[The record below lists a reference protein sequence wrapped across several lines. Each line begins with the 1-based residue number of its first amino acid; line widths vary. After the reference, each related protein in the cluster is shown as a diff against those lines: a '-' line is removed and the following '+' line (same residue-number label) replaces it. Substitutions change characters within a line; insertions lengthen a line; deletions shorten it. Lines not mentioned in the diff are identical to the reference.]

1 VKIRSIELIN
11 FRKFVGTVKVEN
23 IGDKVSVLV
32 GRNELGKST
41 LLEAINAAIFEK
53 AKSAAAHVKG
63 YRHFLNGTIPEVKLS
78 FDVEGKSWTIHKK
91 FAGQSGKSIL
101 KCSDN
106 RLFEDDAAEDELQK
120 LLGFKSGSRGG
131 EPGIWGT
138 LWVRQGESFGE
149 EGLNEQGQQTMQ
161 QCIEGQV
168 GLVTGGSRGQKIPK
182 AVKAALNELQSVR
195 GPRGKYKE
203 TIDQLQELVR
213 NKSELDDKRALLAKE
228 LELLE
233 RSNRDLKTEKTD
245 WDETAH
251 QIELSSER
259 TRKTLAATLTAE
271 IAAAA
276 TAAKSAHERVTN
288 VTKALQEREQN
299 VGSLQE
305 SKQQFADLAP
315 LTLELN
321 TGQKNAKDLL
331 EAGENALADL
341 RDNASKMSSMGR
353 NLDRT
358 RILISI
364 NKEIVEISAVLEKAT
379 RLESEANKLSEAIG
393 AIAATDSLVAQI
405 EKAGIALVTSE
416 AAMNAVATAVSF
428 NIQTEALP
436 LLHINEAPLGNPTQS
451 LSLIEK
457 TNIVIREIGIISIEP
472 KVKDRVELLKRIQ
485 DAEVALESA
494 LTNAGAKD
502 LATARAAAA
511 QRNQHSRELEHI
523 QKEIA
528 GLTPGN
534 SAKKLKPGLD
544 NIKSYVGELRG
555 QLRNMLAE
563 LGFETVPTEEAL
575 DQQIEEY
582 HKETDRLDL
591 EISKAGGSVAGLRLA
606 STDTDKKAQDHHI
619 RLAVIASSIAAKEA
633 DLNASRGTVSDDQL
647 KANVRLL
654 EIEAV
659 SRQRD
664 YEEKEKVQTE
674 STESIEA
681 KISRLEGAEKNHR
694 DAINRLETSIAR
706 SSALVEAQEG
716 AGIEEMLLAQDAEIE
731 RLGNTVAEFEKE
743 ASVLGLLS
751 ETLEQ
756 AESEAKTRY
765 LAPIVNRVQPYL
777 KMLLPDTDIILDETL
792 QISALTRAGQN
803 EDFSLLSGGTRE
815 QLAILT
821 RLAFAELLL
830 GQGRPATVILD
841 DALAFSDDERIENM
855 FDVLM
860 RAGEQVQIIV
870 LTCRKKLF
878 SRLGAAQIII
888 DGAT

>member
-1 VKIRSIELIN
+1 VKIRSIELTN
-11 FRKFVGTVKVEN
+11 FRKFVGTIKVEN

-53 AKSAAAHVKG
+53 AKSTAAHVKA
-63 YRHFLNGTIPEVKLS
+63 YRHFVNGTIPEVKLS
-78 FDVEGKSWTIHKK
+78 FDVGGKSWTIHKK
-91 FAGQSGKSIL
+91 FAGQGGKSIL

-138 LWVRQGESFGE
+138 LWVRQGESFGQ
-149 EGLNEQGQQTMQ
+149 EGLNEQAQQTLQ
-161 QCIEGQV
+161 QCIEAQV

-182 AVKAALNELQSVR
+182 AVKAALNELQSGR

-203 TIDQLQELVR
+203 AIDQLQVLVR
-213 NKSELDDKRALLAKE
+213 EKSELEDKRALLAKE

-233 RSNRDLKTEKTD
+233 RSNLDLKTEKTD
-245 WDETAH
+245 WDEAAH
-251 QIELSSER
+251 LNELSAQR
-259 TRKTLAATLTAE
+259 ANKTLAATLAAE

-276 TAAKSAHERVTN
+276 IAAKSAHERGAN
-288 VTKALQEREQN
+288 ATKALQERQQN
-299 VGSLQE
+299 IGSFQKF
-305 SKQQFADLAP
+305 KQQVADLEP
-315 LTLELN
+315 QTLEVN
-321 TGQKNAKDLL
+321 MGQKTAKDLL
-331 EAGENALADL
+331 EAGEIALAAL
-341 RDNASKMSSMGR
+341 RDKASKMSNRNR
-353 NLDRT
+353 NLERT
-358 RILISI
+358 RTLVSI
-364 NKEIVEISAVLEKAT
+364 NKEIVAINAVLESVA
-379 RLESEANKLSEAIG
+379 RLESQADRLSEAVG
-393 AIAATDSLVAQI
+393 AIAATDLLIAQI
-405 EKAGIALVTSE
+405 EKAGIALVTAE

-428 NIQTEALP
+428 DIQTEALSCLHLNGTP
-436 LLHINEAPLGNPTQS
+436 LNNPKQS
-451 LSLIEK
+451 ISLIEK
-457 TNIVIREIGIISIEP
+457 TNIAIREIGTITIEP
-472 KVKDRVELLKRIQ
+472 KVKDRVELLKRMQ
-485 DAEVALESA
+485 NAEAALENA

-502 LATARAAAA
+502 LATAREAAA
-511 QRNQHSRELEHI
+511 QRNQHTRRLEQI

-528 GLTPGN
+528 GLAIGDPTKN
-534 SAKKLKPGLD
+534 LKPGLEYL
-544 NIKSYVGELRG
+544 KLYVGGLRG
-555 QLRNMLAE
+555 QLRNTLAE
-563 LGFETVPTEEAL
+563 LGLEKVPTEEAL
-575 DQQIEEY
+575 VQQIEQY
-582 HKETDRLDL
+582 HKETERLDL
-591 EISKAGGSVAGLRLA
+591 EISKAGGSVAGLKVA
-606 STDTDKKAQDHHI
+606 SADADKNAQDHHVRFAI
-619 RLAVIASSIAAKEA
+619 IASALASKEA
-633 DLNASRGTVSDDQL
+633 DLNASRNTVSDDQL
-647 KANVRLL
+647 EADVRRL
-654 EIEAV
+654 EIEVA
-659 SRQRD
+659 SKQRD
-664 YEEKEKVQTE
+664 FEEKEKVQTE
-674 STESIEA
+674 PAEAIDA
-681 KISRLEGAEKNHR
+681 KIRRLEGAEKNHR
-694 DAINRLETSIAR
+694 DAIKRLETSIAR

-743 ASVLGLLS
+743 AAVLGLLS

-841 DALAFSDDERIENM
+841 DALAFSDDERIESM

-888 DGAT
+888 DGAA

>member
-1 VKIRSIELIN
+1 MKIRSIELTN
-11 FRKFVGTVKVEN
+11 FRKFVGTIKVEN

-53 AKSAAAHVKG
+53 AKSAAAHVKA
-63 YRHFLNGTIPEVKLS
+63 YRHFVNGTIPEVKLS
-78 FDVEGKSWTIHKK
+78 FDVDGKSWTIHKK

-138 LWVRQGESFGE
+138 LWVRQGESFGQ
-149 EGLNEQGQQTMQ
+149 EGLDEQAQQTMQ
-161 QCIEGQV
+161 QCIEAQV

-182 AVKAALNELQSVR
+182 AVKAALNELQTGR

-203 TIDQLQELVR
+203 TIDRLQGLVKE
-213 NKSELDDKRALLAKE
+213 KSELEEKRVLLAKE

-245 WDETAH
+245 WDEAAH
-251 QIELSSER
+251 QNELSSER
-259 TRKTLAATLTAE
+259 ANKTLAATLASE

-276 TAAKSAHERVTN
+276 TAAKSAQERITN
-288 VTKALQEREQN
+288 AMKALQERRQN
-299 VGSLQE
+299 VGSLQKF
-305 SKQQFADLAP
+305 KQQLADLEP
-315 LTLELN
+315 QTLELN
-321 TGQKNAKDLL
+321 TGQKTANDLL
-331 EAGENALADL
+331 DAGEIALAAL
-341 RDNASKMSSMGR
+341 RDFASKMSSKGR

-358 RILISI
+358 RTLVSI
-364 NKEIVEISAVLEKAT
+364 NKEIVEINSVLEKAT
-379 RLESEANKLSEAIG
+379 RLESEADKLPEAIG

-405 EKAGIALVTSE
+405 EKAGIALVTAE

-428 NIQTEALP
+428 NIQAEALP
-436 LLHINEAPLGNPTQS
+436 HLYINGTPLSNPTQA

-457 TNIVIREIGIISIEP
+457 TNIVIREIGTITIEP
-472 KVKDRVELLKRIQ
+472 KVKDRVEFFKRKQ
-485 DAEVALESA
+485 DAEAALESA

-502 LATARAAAA
+502 LATAREAAA
-511 QRNQHSRELEHI
+511 QRNQHTRQLEHI

-528 GLTPGN
+528 GLTPGDPT
-534 SAKKLKPGLD
+534 KKLKPGLD
-544 NIKSYVGELRG
+544 HIKSYGGELRG
-555 QLRNMLAE
+555 QLKNMLAE
-563 LGFETVPTEEAL
+563 LGFEKVPTEEAL
-575 DQQIEEY
+575 DRQIEQY
-582 HKETDRLDL
+582 HKETDRLNL
-591 EISKAGGSVAGLRLA
+591 EISKAGGSVAGLKVA
-606 STDTDKKAQDHHI
+606 SADADKKAQDHQV
-619 RLAVIASSIAAKEA
+619 RLAVLTSSVASKEA
-633 DLNASRGTVSDDQL
+633 DLNASKGMVSDDQL
-647 KANVRLL
+647 EANIRQLG
-654 EIEAV
+654 IEAA
-659 SRQRD
+659 SRRQD
-664 YEEKEKVQTE
+664 FEEKEKVQTE
-674 STESIEA
+674 PMEAIDA
-681 KISRLEGAEKNHR
+681 KIRRLEGAEKNHR

-716 AGIEEMLLAQDAEIE
+716 AGIEEMLLARDAEIE

-743 ASVLGLLS
+743 AAVLGLLL

-777 KMLLPDTDIILDETL
+777 KMLLPDTDIILDENL

-841 DALAFSDDERIENM
+841 DALAFSDDERIESM

-878 SRLGAAQIII
+878 SRLGAAQILI
-888 DGAT
+888 DGAA